1 MHFSLFHFSFST
13 TAEAEHKYLP
23 TTLASTQM
31 DKHTAANVT
40 LPLGLELAELE
51 ELLWFFRRED
61 RKSHWCS
68 WAETQALAVNFPA

>member
-1 MHFSLFHFSFST
+1 MHLST

-23 TTLASTQM
+23 TTLASTHE
-31 DKHTAANVT
+31 DEHTAGNVT
-40 LPLGLELAELE
+40 LPLGLEQEQLE

-68 WAETQALAVNFPA
+68 WAEAQALAVNFLA